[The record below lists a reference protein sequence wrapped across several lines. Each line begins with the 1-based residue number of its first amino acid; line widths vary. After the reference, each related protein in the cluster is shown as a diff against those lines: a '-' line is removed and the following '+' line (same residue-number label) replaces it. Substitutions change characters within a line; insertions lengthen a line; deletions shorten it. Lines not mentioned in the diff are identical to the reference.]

1 MSDEFHPYQT
11 PIKQMNEQ
19 NMRACLKLFQL
30 KGVFNPSYEMCSYLV
45 SDNVSNRITFT
56 EENLWKKKKYWGA
69 YESKLTW
76 SKHLASHPFSGVQT
90 TDQWPWYSSRE
101 IAPYMLLNIFDRIRY
116 SLAAYLYNCWKSKNL
131 IISLRYSPEKN
142 NVKGSW
148 KGTCDSLNLSL
159 NWKTIHMS

>member
-56 EENLWKKKKYWGA
+56 GENLWKKKKILRGIWEQTYVKQT
-69 YESKLTW
+69 SRQSSLFW
-76 SKHLASHPFSGVQT
+76 SADHRSMALIFISRDSSIHASE
-90 TDQWPWYSSRE
+90 Y
-101 IAPYMLLNIFDRIRY
+101 IRQ
-116 SLAAYLYNCWKSKNL
+116 
-131 IISLRYSPEKN
+131 
-142 NVKGSW
+142 
-148 KGTCDSLNLSL
+148 DSLFLGCLFIQLLEVQKFN
-159 NWKTIHMS
+159 H